1 MRRLLVLVATALAGF
16 LGWVALTTLAT
27 GSSIATWAPCP
38 RNWAW
43 RPAYLPRQSPLE
55 ALSFTLG
62 KVHVKVCYGSPALRG
77 RTMLGGDS
85 VPFGKLWRT
94 GANEPTTLHTDRVVR
109 LGDLVLAAGSYS
121 IYTVPGE
128 RTWTVSLNRSTRQ
141 WGLESEYT
149 EALAAQEIGR
159 LSVRPRQ
166 LDMPVEHLTFRSEP
180 STTAAVDLVMEW
192 QRTQI
197 RLPLDSGFAAP
208 DSEDAFGDP
217 GPN

>member
-43 RPAYLPRQSPLE
+43 LPTYLPRESPLE
-55 ALSFTLG
+55 ALSFKLG

-94 GANEPTTLHTDRVVR
+94 SPFARRFNPNRVFVIVDQR
-109 LGDLVLAAGSYS
+109 ADDLS
-121 IYTVPGE
+121 
-128 RTWTVSLNRSTRQ
+128 SLLISAF
-141 WGLESEYT
+141 LPS
-149 EALAAQEIGR
+149 
-159 LSVRPRQ
+159 
-166 LDMPVEHLTFRSEP
+166 RSEQLFV
-180 STTAAVDLVMEW
+180 SQNCIDGHSLQLLSAACF
-192 QRTQI
+192 QI
-197 RLPLDSGFAAP
+197 EAVPFQKAEAFA
-208 DSEDAFGDP
+208 
-217 GPN
+217 